1 MSHTTDF
8 AAADFLPL
16 SPEQRACVARSGPA
30 PAARLMLARIESG
43 HDGVALR
50 TALRRVVAAHPALRL
65 RFAEVPGYRG
75 LRQQAGDDAV
85 WTWEIVAG
93 VGKDPQR
100 AAQAWYDRIAAQQD
114 GLHAAWFTGAGQGGW
129 LALAATPLIADEGSM
144 LQLLNDV
151 ARVMDS
157 ASKPS
162 PTSPP
167 DSDTG
172 EAAAFDYTHYV
183 LWRQEL
189 AADPDADAGRA
200 YWRDHGEAS
209 GLQVPRL
216 SYRAAGAAQDNAGIA
231 VCAANASAARGV
243 TALAQRL
250 ELPVET
256 LLHAA
261 WLALLGRLTG
271 SYRHIT
277 GWRHD
282 CRADYDMLAG
292 AVGAYE
298 KVLPLEVDWQPD
310 DTFEHCARQLA
321 QRRQAHIGA
330 QEHYALAADGGSR
343 HHEVGFVAMP
353 QGLPG
358 AHVAAVRWET
368 RAGMADFELALHVVL
383 TPAADQVAHLQFVY
397 APQRY
402 GAAAVQ
408 GLLAQYLDV
417 LSQAASAP
425 ETPLPKLLPPAAPD
439 TAQYAGETWDAGA
452 QSLLAHVLA
461 WAARTPSAPAIV
473 DDGETL
479 DYAALAVRV
488 DQAARVLAGQGVAAG
503 AVVALRLPRGA
514 DLIIALLAAWRCGA
528 AYLPLDPQW
537 PVARCAA
544 LMQDASAVCVVQRAQ
559 DAPLFDGV
567 AQVTLGAGMSDAT
580 LPTMND
586 AALLRQPAYVLYT
599 SGSTGAP
606 KGVAVGQRALLNYVV
621 GATHAMALAQARR
634 WALTATVAADLG
646 NTALLGALFN
656 GAALVIASDTAMQ
669 DAQSFARFLGE
680 QRIDAIKMVPSHLAA
695 LLDCDA
701 AVAPRTVV
709 LGGEATSAALVQR
722 LFKLTPGCRLFNHYG
737 PTESTVGVMVH
748 AVTDAADADAGG
760 VLPLTRVLPN
770 CRIRLL
776 DTDLTATAQGA
787 LGQLY
792 IGGAQL
798 ADGYLRASGDD
809 AFIDDPYL
817 PGQRLYRSGDL
828 AYALPDGGLRL
839 AGRADH
845 QVKIRGFRIEP
856 AEIEAALLSLPGV
869 QQAAVLAMPGA
880 AGVELTACVT
890 MDDAH
895 QSQTDTDLRAALAQL
910 LPAPMLPARIQ
921 CLPDLPRLPN
931 GKVDRHALQARVVT
945 ALDADSAEPVAPR
958 DALEAVLAGCVAVL
972 LERDRVGVHDDFFS
986 LGGHSL
992 LVIKLVTRLRKQLR
1006 VEAAPGLV
1014 FDHPTVARLATA
1026 LRQQAEDPAQ
1036 LDQIA
1041 QLRVQL
1047 NNLSPEERAALAAQ
1061 VTEPA

>member
-1 MSHTTDF
+1 MSNTTHI
-8 AAADFLPL
+8 AARDFLPL
-16 SPEQRACVARSGPA
+16 SPEQRACMPPSGQA
-30 PAARLMLARIESG
+30 PAARLMLAHVESE

-50 TALRRVVAAHPALRL
+50 AALSRVVAAHPALRL

-75 LRQQAGDDAV
+75 LRQQAGDDSA
-85 WTWEIVAG
+85 WTWEVVAG
-93 VGKDPQR
+93 VGKDPHR
-100 AAQAWYDRIAAQQD
+100 AVQAWHGRIAAQQ

-129 LALAATPLIADEGSM
+129 LALAATALIADEGSL

-151 ARVMDS
+151 ARVM
-157 ASKPS
+157 AGGQNLNPG
-162 PTSPP
+162 SPP
-167 DSDTG
+167 DTDTG
-172 EAAAFDYTHYV
+172 EAAPFDYTHYV

-189 AADPDADAGRA
+189 AADPDADAGRG

-209 GLQVPRL
+209 GLQAPRL
-216 SYRAAGAAQDNAGIA
+216 SYRAAGAAQDHAIA
-231 VCAANASAARGV
+231 VCAADASVARGV
-243 TALAQRL
+243 TALARRL
-250 ELPVET
+250 GLPVET

-271 SYRHIT
+271 SYRHVT
-277 GWRHD
+277 GWRYD

-298 KVLPLEVDWQPD
+298 KVLPLEVDWHAD
-310 DTFEHCARQLA
+310 DAFEHCARQLA
-321 QRRQAHIGA
+321 ERRHAHIGA
-330 QEHYALAADGGSR
+330 QEHCPLGTDGGTR
-343 HHEVGFVAMP
+343 HHEVGFAAMP

-368 RAGMADFELALHVVL
+368 SAGPADFELALHVVL
-383 TPAADQVAHLQFVY
+383 TPETDQVAHLQLVY
-397 APQRY
+397 APHRY
-402 GAAAVQ
+402 GAGAVR

-417 LSQAASAP
+417 LTQAANAPQTPLSRLLPSAAP
-425 ETPLPKLLPPAAPD
+425 ETAL
-439 TAQYAGETWDAGA
+439 YAGETWDPGA
-452 QSLLAHVLA
+452 QTILSHVLA
-461 WAARTPSAPAIV
+461 WAARTPAAPAIV

-503 AVVALRLPRGA
+503 NVVALRLPRGA

-544 LMQDASAVCVVQRAQ
+544 LMQDASAVCVVQRER
-559 DAPLFDGV
+559 DATPFDGV
-567 AQVTLGAGMSDAT
+567 AHVTLGVGMSDAT
-580 LPTMND
+580 LPAMND

-606 KGVAVGQRALLNYVV
+606 KGVAVSQRALLNYVA
-621 GATHAMALAQARR
+621 GATHAMALTQGRR

-646 NTALLGALFN
+646 NTALFGALFN
-656 GAALVIASDTAMQ
+656 GAALVIAGEADMQ
-669 DAQSFARFLGE
+669 DAQSFSRFLRE
-680 QRIDAIKMVPSHLAA
+680 QHVDAIKMVPSHLAA

-722 LFKLTPGCRLFNHYG
+722 IFDLTPGCRLFNHYG

-748 AVTDAADADAGG
+748 AVAHASDADAGG
-760 VLPLTRVLPN
+760 VLPLTRALPN

-776 DTDLTATAQGA
+776 DEHLRPAAQGA

-798 ADGYLRASGDD
+798 ADGYLRVSGDG

-828 AYALPDGGLRL
+828 AYALPDGGIRL

-845 QVKIRGFRIEP
+845 QVKVRGFRIEP
-856 AEIEAALLSLPGV
+856 AEIDAALLSLPGV
-869 QQAAVLAMPGA
+869 QQAAVLATPGA
-880 AGVELTACVT
+880 AGVELTACVVV
-890 MDDAH
+890 DDAH
-895 QSQTDTDLRAALAQL
+895 SSLTDADLRAALSGL
-910 LPAPMLPARIQ
+910 LPAPMLPARIK

-931 GKVDRHALQARVVT
+931 GKVDRHALQARIVSRDDA
-945 ALDADSAEPVAPR
+945 ALAEPVAPR
-958 DALEAVLAGCVAVL
+958 DALETVLAGCVAGL
-972 LERDRVGVHDDFFS
+972 LERDGVGVHDDFFS

-1006 VEAAPGLV
+1006 VEVAPGLV
-1014 FDHPTVARLATA
+1014 FDHPTVARLAIA
-1026 LRQQAEDPAQ
+1026 LRQQADDPVQ
-1036 LDQIA
+1036 LDQVA

>member
-1 MSHTTDF
+1 MSNATDT
-8 AAADFLPL
+8 AARDLLPL
-16 SPEQRACVARSGPA
+16 SPEQRACLARSGHA
-30 PAARLMLARIESG
+30 PAARLMLARMASER
-43 HDGVALR
+43 DGDALR
-50 TALRRVVAAHPALRL
+50 AALNRVVASHPALRL
-65 RFAEVPGYRG
+65 RFFEVPGYRG
-75 LRQQAGDDAV
+75 LRQQPDGDAA
-85 WTWEIVAG
+85 WTWEVVAG
-93 VGKDPQR
+93 QGKDPHRAVQAWHGR
-100 AAQAWYDRIAAQQD
+100 VAAQP

-151 ARVMDS
+151 ARALEPGLAPRAM
-157 ASKPS
+157 
-162 PTSPP
+162 P
-167 DSDTG
+167 DPDAG
-172 EAAAFDYTHYV
+172 EDAPFDYTHYV

-189 AADPDADAGRA
+189 AADPEGEPGRA
-200 YWRDHGEAS
+200 YWREQGEAS
-209 GLQVPRL
+209 GLEAPRL
-216 SYRAAGAAQDNAGIA
+216 SYRATGAAQDSAALAI
-231 VCAANASAARGV
+231 CAADASAAHGV
-243 TALAQRL
+243 TQLAQRL
-250 ELPVET
+250 DLPVET
-256 LLHAA
+256 VLHAA

-271 SYRHIT
+271 GYRHVT

-298 KVLPLEVDWQPD
+298 KVLPLAVDWQAD
-310 DTFEHCARQLA
+310 DAFEHCARQLA
-321 QRRQAHIGA
+321 ERRLAHIGA
-330 QEHYALAADGGSR
+330 QEHYPLAADAASR
-343 HHEVGFVAMP
+343 HQEVGFAAMP

-358 AHVAAVRWET
+358 AGVAAVRWECG
-368 RAGMADFELALHVVL
+368 AGPADFDLALQVVL
-383 TPAADQVAHLQFVY
+383 TPAADQVAHLQLAY
-397 APQRY
+397 APHRY
-402 GAAAVQ
+402 GAAAVR
-408 GLLAQYLDV
+408 GLLAQYLEV
-417 LSQAASAP
+417 LAQAAGAP
-425 ETPLPKLLPPAAPD
+425 ETPLSRLLPPAAPD
-439 TAQYAGETWDAGA
+439 TALYAGETWDAGA
-452 QSLLAHVLA
+452 QPLLAQVLA

-473 DDGETL
+473 DEGETL

-488 DQAARVLAGQGVAAG
+488 DQAARVLAAQGVTAG

-514 DLIIALLAAWRCGA
+514 DLIVALLAAWRCGA

-537 PVARCAA
+537 PEARCAA
-544 LMQDASAVCVVQRAQ
+544 LMQDASAACVVQRPQ
-559 DAPLFDGV
+559 DASPFDGV
-567 AQVTLGAGMSDAT
+567 ARVTLGAGVSDAA
-580 LPTMND
+580 LPALND

-606 KGVAVGQRALLNYVV
+606 KGVAVGQRALLNYVAGV
-621 GATHAMALAQARR
+621 TRAMGLDQARR

-646 NTALLGALFN
+646 NTALFGALYN
-656 GAALVIASDTAMQ
+656 GAALVIAGEADVQ
-669 DAQSFARFLGE
+669 DAQSFSHFLGA

-695 LLDCDA
+695 LLDCDGA
-701 AVAPRTVV
+701 AAPRTVI
-709 LGGEATSAALVQR
+709 LGGEATSAALVRRIFQ
-722 LFKLTPGCRLFNHYG
+722 LTPDCRLFNHYG

-748 AVTDAADADAGG
+748 AVTAAADAGAGG
-760 VLPLTRVLPN
+760 VLPLTRALPG

-776 DTDLTATAQGA
+776 DADLTPTAQGA
-787 LGQLY
+787 LGQVY

-798 ADGYLRASGDD
+798 ANGYLRASGDD

-828 AYALPDGGLRL
+828 AYALPDGGIRL

-845 QVKIRGFRIEP
+845 QVKVRGFRIEP

-890 MDDAH
+890 VDETH
-895 QSQTDTDLRAALAQL
+895 PPQTDADLRAALAAL
-910 LPAPMLPARIQ
+910 LPAPMLPSRIQ
-921 CLPDLPRLPN
+921 RQPDLPRLPN
-931 GKVDRHALQARVVT
+931 GKVDRHALQARVVAVQDAAPT
-945 ALDADSAEPVAPR
+945 APVAPR
-958 DALEAVLAGCVAVL
+958 DALETVLAGCVAVL
-972 LERDRVGVHDDFFS
+972 LERDSVGVHDDFFS

-1047 NNLSPEERAALAAQ
+1047 NNLSPQERAALAAQ